1 MFVLDISDIQV
12 ECSQLLLRIQQTVS
26 FNEI

>member
-12 ECSQLLLRIQQTVS
+12 EGSQLLLRIQQTVS